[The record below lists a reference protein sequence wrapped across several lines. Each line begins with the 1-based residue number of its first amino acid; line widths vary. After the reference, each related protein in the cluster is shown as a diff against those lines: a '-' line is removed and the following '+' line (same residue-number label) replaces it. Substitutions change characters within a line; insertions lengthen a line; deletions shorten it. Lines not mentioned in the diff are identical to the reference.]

1 MGIKEEIIALL
12 SSINREGI
20 DDMVAWL
27 VNSTYFTMPSSTK
40 FHGNYDGGLAEHS
53 LNVYNCLKTMCDTYK
68 KQFPETEINE
78 DSLKIIALC
87 HDFCKIDLYKKG
99 FRNVKNEV
107 TGQWEKKQIFEFD
120 DTLGM
125 GHGEASVYIAQ
136 SFIKLTREEA
146 LAIRW
151 HMGGYDTS
159 VKGGERG
166 MYVASKQT
174 PLVTLIQFAD
184 MWASN
189 FMEKVVE

>member
-1 MGIKEEIIALL
+1 MTVKEEILSILL
-12 SSINREGI
+12 SVERDGI
-20 DDMVAWL
+20 DNMIKWL
-27 VNSTYFTMPSSTK
+27 SKSTYFTMPSSTR

-53 LNVYNCLKTMCDTYK
+53 LNVYNSLKMLCDKYTE
-68 KQFPETEINE
+68 QFPETYFNE

-87 HDFCKIDLYKKG
+87 HDFCKIDLYKKS
-99 FRNVKNEV
+99 FRNVKNES
-107 TGQWEKKQIFEFD
+107 TGQWEKKQVFEFD
-120 DTLGM
+120 DALGM
-125 GHGEASVYIAQ
+125 GHGEASVYIIQ

-151 HMGGYDTS
+151 HMGGYDAAI
-159 VKGGERG
+159 KGGERG
-166 MYVASKQT
+166 VYVATKQT